1 MAIQSILLVC
11 TGNICRSPLAEG
23 LLRQHLPQLRIYSAG
38 LAAVLGQ
45 PATEQTQALA
55 LAAGADIATHRAQQI
70 NAFLVQYAQLI
81 LVAEQRQRQD
91 IEKQYPTS
99 RGRVFRICEASQQD
113 IPDPYLGDA
122 PRYQSSADLT
132 ALGIADWAQKITTL
146 NRT

>member
-45 PATEQTQALA
+45 PATAETQALA
-55 LAAGADIATHRAQQI
+55 LAAGADIAAHRAQQI
-70 NAFLVQYAQLI
+70 NAFLVQSAQLI

-122 PRYQSSADLT
+122 ARYQSSAALT